1 MQLYDIVVIGGGPGG
16 LSVAISAK
24 KQGVDKVCIIER
36 ESSLGG
42 MLNENIHNGFRLGDS
57 EEYVTGPEY
66 IQKLVDEINEYKI
79 ETKTNSTVL
88 RLTEDKKITY
98 VSEKE
103 GIKNIK
109 AKAVVL
115 ATGCREQSIG
125 AINIPRNKCVG
136 IYTCGTAHKLVNLH
150 GYLPGKEVIV
160 YGSSNLA
167 LLTARRLKLEGANVK
182 MVVEK
187 NSQPIGKKEY
197 FNECIDDF
205 NIPFKESCYIVDIKG
220 KDRVEG
226 VTLASLDKDKKVLK
240 DTECYVECDT
250 LLLSVQLFPETD
262 ITVNAKISLN
272 NLWGG
277 PVVDENMCTSVD
289 GIFACGN
296 LLKINY
302 DTNYVVSEGNKA
314 GEAVARY
321 IKILKKTN

>member
-1 MQLYDIVVIGGGPGG
+1 MQLYDVVVIGGGPSG
-16 LSVAISAK
+16 LSAAITAK
-24 KQGVDKVCIIER
+24 KQGIDKVCIIER
-36 ESSLGG
+36 DSSLGG
-42 MLNENIHNGFRLGDS
+42 ILNENIHNGFFLKDS
-57 EEYVTGPEY
+57 KEYVTGPEY
-66 IQKLVDEINEYKI
+66 IQKFIDKINEYKI
-79 ETKTNSTVL
+79 ETKINSTVL
-88 RLTEDKKITY
+88 RLTEHKEITY

-187 NSQPIGKKEY
+187 NPQPIGKKE
-197 FNECIDDF
+197 FFRECIEEF
-205 NIPFKESCYIVDIKG
+205 NIPFKENCYIIDIKG
-220 KDRVEG
+220 KDRIEG
-226 VTLASLDKDKKVLK
+226 VTLASLDKDKKVLEG
-240 DTECYVECDT
+240 TERYVECDT

-262 ITVNAKISLN
+262 IAMNAKISLN
-272 NLWGG
+272 SPWGG

-302 DTNYVVSEGNKA
+302 NTDYVVSEGDKA
-314 GEAVARY
+314 GKSAAEY
-321 IKILKKTN
+321 INMLK

>member
-1 MQLYDIVVIGGGPGG
+1 MQLYDVIVIGGGPGG
-16 LSVAISAK
+16 LSAAISAK
-24 KQGVDKVCIIER
+24 KQGMGKVCIIER

-42 MLNENIHNGFRLGDS
+42 MLNENIHNGFRLRDS

-66 IQKLVDEINEYKI
+66 IQKLVDEINKYKI
-79 ETKTNSTVL
+79 ETKINSTVL
-88 RLTEDKKITY
+88 RLTENKEITY
-98 VSEKE
+98 ISEKE

-109 AKAVVL
+109 SKAVVL

-136 IYTCGTAHKLVNLH
+136 IFTCGTAHKLVNLH
-150 GYLPGKEVIV
+150 GYLPGKEIIV

-187 NSQPIGKKEY
+187 NPQPIGKKEY
-197 FNECIDDF
+197 FRECIEDF
-205 NIPFKESCYIVDIKG
+205 NIPFKESCYIIDIKG

-240 DTECYVECDT
+240 DTESYVECDT

-262 ITVNAKISLN
+262 IMVDAKISLN
-272 NLWGG
+272 SSWGG
-277 PVVDENMCTSVD
+277 PVVDENMCTSID

-296 LLKINY
+296 VLKTNY
-302 DTNYVVSEGNKA
+302 DTDYVVSEGNKVGGA
-314 GEAVARY
+314 AAEYVKI
-321 IKILKKTN
+321 IKNDI

>member
-1 MQLYDIVVIGGGPGG
+1 MQLYDIIVIGGGPGG
-16 LSVAISAK
+16 LSAAISAK
-24 KQGVDKVCIIER
+24 KQGMGKVCIIER
-36 ESSLGG
+36 ENSLGG
-42 MLNENIHNGFRLGDS
+42 MLNENIHNGFCLEDF

-66 IQKLVDEINEYKI
+66 IQKLVDEVNKYKI
-79 ETKTNSTVL
+79 ETKINSTVL
-88 RLTEDKKITY
+88 RLTKDKEITY

-125 AINIPRNKCVG
+125 AINIPRNRCVG
-136 IYTCGTAHKLVNLH
+136 IYTCGAAHKLVNLH
-150 GYLPGKEVIV
+150 GYLPGKEIVV

-167 LLTARRLKLEGANVK
+167 LLTARRMKLEGANVK

-187 NSQPIGKKEY
+187 NLQPIGKKEY
-197 FNECIDDF
+197 FKECIDDF

-220 KDRVEG
+220 RDRVEG
-226 VTLASLDKDKKVLK
+226 LTLASLNKDRKVIK
-240 DTECYVECDT
+240 GTECYVECDT

-262 ITVNAKISLN
+262 ITVDAKISLN
-272 NLWGG
+272 NSWGG
-277 PVVDENMCTSVD
+277 PVVDENMCTSVE

-302 DTNYVVSEGNKA
+302 NTNHVVFEGNKA
-314 GEAVARY
+314 GKFAAAYV
-321 IKILKKTN
+321 KILKETI